1 MGGIF
6 FMLQSWR
13 SGARAPA
20 DGLANAY
27 TITHGGVRRG
37 SALAP
42 LRGAPDNC
50 DVATRRAAPARETH
64 WSALMDKL
72 TRRDLVK
79 ASAGAVA
86 GLAALSAMPERLAA
100 AVHTARRGKQAA
112 RIRFAV
118 IGANHGHI
126 NGQVSSVTRGGGELV
141 AYYIKEPDLRAAF
154 AKRNP
159 NAKAVDDER
168 AILDD
173 PSIQLVVSASIPD
186 ERAPL
191 GVRVM
196 KAGKDFMVDK
206 PGITSMA
213 QLAEARKVQAETKRI
228 YSILFSERLEVPAA
242 VKAGELVKAG
252 AIGTVIQTVGLGPHQ
267 IIQRGAP
274 RPEWFW
280 DPARYGGILVDI
292 GSHQFDQ
299 FLFFTGSTTGEIV
312 ASQVRNVRHPEHPKF
327 QDFGD
332 VMVRGNGGTGYI
344 RMDWFTPNGLSTWGD
359 GRMTILG
366 TDGYIELRKY
376 VDIAGRPGGNHLF
389 IVDQKGT
396 NYIDCKGMET
406 PYGRQL
412 VDDVVNRTETAVPQK
427 HTFLASELSIR
438 AQDQA
443 KQLAPGA
450 HPV

>member
-1 MGGIF
+1 
-6 FMLQSWR
+6 
-13 SGARAPA
+13 
-20 DGLANAY
+20 
-27 TITHGGVRRG
+27 
-37 SALAP
+37 
-42 LRGAPDNC
+42 
-50 DVATRRAAPARETH
+50 
-64 WSALMDKL
+64 MDKL

-86 GLAALSAMPERLAA
+86 GLAAVATFPGRVAA
-100 AVHTARRGKQAA
+100 AVHTTRRGKPAA
-112 RIRFAV
+112 RIRFSV

-126 NGQVSSVTRGGGELV
+126 YGQVGAATRGGGELV
-141 AYYIKEPDLRAAF
+141 SYYVKEPEIRAEF
-154 AKRNP
+154 AKRYP
-159 NAKAVDDER
+159 NAKAVADER

-206 PGITSMA
+206 PGITTMA

-242 VKAGELVKAG
+242 VKAGELVRAG
-252 AIGTVIQTVGLGPHQ
+252 AIGTVIQTVGLGPHR
-267 IIQRGAP
+267 IIQGGTP
-274 RPEWFW
+274 RPDWFW
-280 DPARYGGILVDI
+280 DPARYGGILCDI

-299 FLFFTGSTTGEIV
+299 FLFYTGSTSGEIV

-332 VMVRGNGGTGYI
+332 VMLRGNGGTGYV
-344 RMDWFTPNGLSTWGD
+344 RMDWFTPDGLSTWGD
-359 GRMTILG
+359 GRLTILG

-389 IVDQKGT
+389 LVDQKGM
-396 NYIDCKGMET
+396 NYVDCKGMET
-406 PYGRQL
+406 PYGKQL
-412 VDDVVNRTETAVPQK
+412 VDDVLNRTETAVPQK

-443 KQLAPGA
+443 KILAPGA